1 MDWHISMAFAFLVL
15 VSVVLWGASQGWY
28 SKKVKLRPE
37 ASSAP
42 QKDLKDA
49 CSTYISEI
57 ERLKGKIFEQS
68 TELDAKSA
76 KLAELTRSA
85 NELMDAI
92 NSLTTKLQ
100 TAEATNAR
108 MATSLKNA
116 VEDLDKRSRQL
127 QECNAK
133 LLARQIVNEKCH
145 MTPET
150 ANLLR

>member
-1 MDWHISMAFAFLVL
+1 MDWQISMGFAFLVFI
-15 VSVVLWGASQGWY
+15 SVVLWGASQGFY

-42 QKDLKDA
+42 PKELCTEYKL
-49 CSTYISEI
+49 EI

-68 TELDAKSA
+68 TELDAKNA
-76 KLAELTRSA
+76 KLAELTRNV

-100 TAEATNAR
+100 AAEATNAR
-108 MATSLKNA
+108 MAASLKNA
-116 VEDLDKRSRQL
+116 LEDLDKRSRQL